1 MDKPPLASSITPDA
15 MDVRMARRSSS
26 MEQLEQH
33 EYLTTNHLPYANM
46 TMASLLNAHIAN
58 VNSERQ
64 ALWLRYGTML
74 QANALLYGFFL
85 TAETLTTLQ
94 VAFAAGLGLVL
105 CMTWLVMTI
114 SSFRLFSL
122 RLDVA
127 SRLARS
133 ELDAIS
139 EYANPVSSAIPWRYG
154 PRGRWLFPMMVQGI
168 VLFMFAYTF
177 LIVHHLY
184 YMFVFVEGPR

>member
-1 MDKPPLASSITPDA
+1 
-15 MDVRMARRSSS
+15 

-85 TAETLTTLQ
+85 TAGTLTTLQ
-94 VAFAAGLGLVL
+94 VAFAAGLGLAL

-122 RLDVA
+122 RLDVT

-139 EYANPVSSAIPWRYG
+139 EYANPVSSRCRGLLLRRGLLGRDIPEDHVVVGVRD
-154 PRGRWLFPMMVQGI
+154 PRMPVVVVNIHMVR
-168 VLFMFAYTF
+168 
-177 LIVHHLY
+177 
-184 YMFVFVEGPR
+184 PRMRRD